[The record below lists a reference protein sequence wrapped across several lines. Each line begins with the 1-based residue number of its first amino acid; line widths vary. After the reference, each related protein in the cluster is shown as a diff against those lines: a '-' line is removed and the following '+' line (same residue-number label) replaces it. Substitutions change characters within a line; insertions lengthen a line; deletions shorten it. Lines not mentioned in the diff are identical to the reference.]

1 MQNVWHDID
10 EKRISEEGF
19 IACIEISKGAKTKY
33 ELDKESG
40 YIILDRVLHTSVQY
54 PANYGLIPKTLS
66 LDGDPLDVLVVCS
79 ESLVPHSLV
88 RCYPIGVIK
97 MLDNGFWDEK
107 IIAIPFGDPTYNEYK
122 SIFNLPKHISD
133 ELVHFLSVYK
143 DLENKVTEVGE
154 MQDEKVAKS
163 VIIESKAR
171 YLEKFGKSK

>member
-1 MQNVWHDID
+1 
-10 EKRISEEGF
+10 
-19 IACIEISKGAKTKY
+19 
-33 ELDKESG
+33 
-40 YIILDRVLHTSVQY
+40 
-54 PANYGLIPKTLS
+54 
-66 LDGDPLDVLVVCS
+66 
-79 ESLVPHSLV
+79 
-88 RCYPIGVIK
+88 

-154 MQDEKVAKS
+154 MQDEKVAKN